1 MVDAGAVR
9 ASLRV
14 YAIGSDVAILLA
26 TVTPHRHPKIHANV
40 DQFSMYSNTLLK
52 KMIGTLR
59 RRAAN
64 LKVCCLLVG
73 CLQVRAL
80 APGS

>member
-1 MVDAGAVR
+1 VVDAGAVH
-9 ASLRV
+9 ASLQV
-14 YAIGSDVAILLA
+14 YAIGSDVAILLV
-26 TVTPHRHPKIHANV
+26 TVTPRRHPKIHANI

-52 KMIGTLR
+52 KMIGALR

-64 LKVCCLLVG
+64 LKVCRLLVG
-73 CLQVRAL
+73 CSQVGVL